1 MTGKSISKRYAGR
14 LAGILYLLTSV
25 MMTVILLSPL
35 ELDFDRSTVLP
46 MLPMTVMAGLIGL
59 LAPWDRWPQFASVGL
74 ALYAYALMA
83 ITPVWTKLNPVIGF
97 PFYVLVLVW
106 VGVCQPRFASL
117 LLTPVAAGAMVTAA
131 ITYGG
136 PISADLVMIGIAT
149 LLVGA
154 VVGESL
160 SFTMIMLAKAEDHEK
175 IRLEKVEMIVDAAE
189 DLASQVSLEGTG
201 SLLSWYAG
209 EIIRAVGVRT
219 VVIDAEFEESVHYD
233 WGTVDESTW
242 QVPDWIWQEIS
253 ENPWSIQSPADLGWW
268 ANCEEVKSVV
278 CVSLHGSGQTF
289 GLVAVGLDIEPV
301 AVPETHGGSTRALA
315 TQGGLAFERVRANLV
330 LLDQSLR
337 DELTGVGNRRHA
349 MALLGRVGPSDGVVI
364 VDLDHFKDVNDSFGH
379 DRGDE
384 LLKQLS
390 GYLTESL
397 RDGDAVARYGGDEF
411 LVVLWNAGENVVEAS
426 ERLIDGWRALNPI
439 TSLSVGVAV
448 HYHDAT
454 AHETFLRSDAALYE
468 AKSRG
473 RDQCVVIM
481 SDQDLPA
488 LGLGQKR
495 AAGNISEL
503 EELDQLPG

>member
-1 MTGKSISKRYAGR
+1 MTRKSISKRYAGQ
-14 LAGILYLLTSV
+14 LAGMLYVASSL
-25 MMTVILLSPL
+25 MIIGIMISPL
-35 ELDFDRSTVLP
+35 ELSFDRSALSQ
-46 MLPMTVMAGLIGL
+46 MLAMTVIAGMIGL
-59 LAPWDRWPQFASVGL
+59 FAPWDRWPQRASLGL
-74 ALYAYALMA
+74 ALFAYALMG
-83 ITPVWTKLNPVIGF
+83 ITPVWTKLNPVMGF

-106 VGVCQPRFASL
+106 VGLCHPRFTSL

-131 ITYGG
+131 TTYGG
-136 PISADLVMIGIAT
+136 GITADLIMIGIAT
-149 LLVGA
+149 LLVG
-154 VVGESL
+154 VVIGESL
-160 SFTMIMLAKAEDHEK
+160 SLTVNMLARAENLEK
-175 IRLEKVEMIVDAAE
+175 MRLEKVEMIVDAAE
-189 DLASQVSLEGTG
+189 DLAMQVSLEGVG
-201 SLLSWYAG
+201 SHLSWYVG
-209 EIIRAVGVRT
+209 EIIGAVGVRT
-219 VVIDAEFEESVHYD
+219 MVLDAEFEESVHYD

-253 ENPWSIQSPADLGWW
+253 ENPWSVQSPADLGWW

-289 GLVAVGLDIEPV
+289 GLVAVGLDREPV
-301 AVPETHGGSTRALA
+301 AVPEIHGGSTRALA

-349 MALLGRVGPSDGVVI
+349 MALLGRVGPNDGVVI
-364 VDLDHFKDVNDSFGH
+364 LDIDHFKDVNDSFGH

-390 GYLTESL
+390 GYLTETL
-397 RDGDAVARYGGDEF
+397 RDVDAVARYGGDEF
-411 LVVLWNAGENVVEAS
+411 LVVLWNAGENVVEVS

-448 HYHDAT
+448 HHHEAT

-481 SDQDLPA
+481 SGQDLPA
-488 LGLGQKR
+488 FGLGQKR

-503 EELDQLPG
+503 EELGQLPG

>member
-1 MTGKSISKRYAGR
+1 MARKSISKRYAGR
-14 LAGILYLLTSV
+14 LAGILYLSTTV
-25 MMTVILLSPL
+25 MMTGLLLSPL
-35 ELDFDRSTVLP
+35 EFNFERSTLFP
-46 MLPMTVMAGLIGL
+46 MLVMTVIAGLIGL
-59 LAPWDRWPQFASVGL
+59 FAPWDRWPQRASLGL
-74 ALYAYALMA
+74 ALYAYALMG
-83 ITPVWTKLNPVIGF
+83 ITPVWTKLNPVLGF
-97 PFYVLVLVW
+97 SFYVLVLVW
-106 VGVCQPRFASL
+106 VGLCQPRFSSL
-117 LLTPVAAGAMVTAA
+117 ALTPVAAGTMVTAS

-136 PISADLVMIGIAT
+136 AITADLIMIGIAT
-149 LLVGA
+149 LLVG
-154 VVGESL
+154 VVIGESL
-160 SFTMIMLAKAEDHEK
+160 SLTMNMLAKAENLENM
-175 IRLEKVEMIVDAAE
+175 RLEKVEMIVDAAE
-189 DLASQVSLEGTG
+189 DLATQVSLEGIG
-201 SLLSWYAG
+201 SHLSWYVG
-209 EIIRAVGVRT
+209 EIIGAVGVRT
-219 VVIDAEFEESVHYD
+219 MVLDAEFEESAHYD
-233 WGTVDESTW
+233 WGTVDESSW

-253 ENPWSIQSPADLGWW
+253 ENPWSVQSPADLGWW

-289 GLVAVGLDIEPV
+289 GLLAVGLAAEPTGV
-301 AVPETHGGSTRALA
+301 GMIQSGSTRALA

-364 VDLDHFKDVNDSFGH
+364 LDLDHFKDVNDSFGH

-390 GYLTESL
+390 EYLTETL
-397 RDGDAVARYGGDEF
+397 RDVDAVARYGGDEF
-411 LVVLWNAGENVVEAS
+411 LVVLWNAGENVVEVS

-448 HYHDAT
+448 HHHEAT

-481 SDQDLPA
+481 AGQDLPA
-488 LGLGQKR
+488 FGLGQKR

-503 EELDQLPG
+503 EELDQLPS